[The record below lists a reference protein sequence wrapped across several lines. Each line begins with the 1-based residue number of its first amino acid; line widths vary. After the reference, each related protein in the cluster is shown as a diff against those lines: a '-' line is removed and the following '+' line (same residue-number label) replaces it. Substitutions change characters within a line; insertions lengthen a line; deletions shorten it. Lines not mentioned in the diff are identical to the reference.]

1 MKLDK
6 VLCCVILLWF
16 LALTVLKTQ
25 QLFTTDQATN
35 QQRRLGYV
43 THAKCMSAKQK
54 IVPGR

>member
-6 VLCCVILLWF
+6 VLCCVILFCF

-35 QQRRLGYV
+35 Q
-43 THAKCMSAKQK
+43 
-54 IVPGR
+54 